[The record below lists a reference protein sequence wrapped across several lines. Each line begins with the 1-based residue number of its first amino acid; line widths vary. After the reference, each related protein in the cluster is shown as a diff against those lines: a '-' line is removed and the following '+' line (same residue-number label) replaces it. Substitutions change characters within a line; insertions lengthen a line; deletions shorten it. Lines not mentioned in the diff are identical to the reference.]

1 MLSIKNLTVAFFDN
15 YGQKKEVVKNFSM
28 LLPANKITALVG
40 QSGSGKSVIAL
51 SIVKL
56 LKKAQLDGEIIFDN
70 HQNILSL
77 QEDDLQKIRGKEI
90 GLIFQDPNTALNPLH
105 TIGKQLKEAIKTHN
119 SKISKKDLNKK
130 IIDLL
135 KNVELDSFVNRLNDY
150 PHQLSGGQKQRV
162 MIAIAIANNP
172 KILIADEPTTALDA
186 IVQNEILNLLKK
198 LSNQLKITILLI
210 SHNQKVVSKLAD
222 QIIKIGDEVKHMN
235 YDNSVLIDDNKGNK
249 TVLLVKN
256 LSVNFVKKNYINKDI
271 NFTLLSNENIGIIG
285 ESGSGKSTMALALSG
300 LIKSHGEIIF
310 FDNKNWQK
318 NNFELRKKV
327 QIIFQDPFSSLNPR
341 MIIKDIVSEGLKIH
355 NYNKNQI
362 NEKVEKV
369 FYQLHL
375 NLDFLS
381 RYPHQLSG
389 GQRQRVA
396 IARSIILEPEILIL
410 DEPTSALDFT
420 TQNEILK
427 LLQDIQ
433 KQRKISYI
441 IISHDLEVIAFIAN
455 KIAVLRAGEIV
466 EFDAKEKIISSPI
479 HEYTKRLIS
488 FY

>member
-28 LLPANKITALVG
+28 SLPANKITALVG

-105 TIGKQLKEAIKTHN
+105 TIGKQLKEAIKIHN

-249 TVLLVKN
+249 TVLSVKN

>member
-105 TIGKQLKEAIKTHN
+105 TIGKQLKEAIKIHN

-249 TVLLVKN
+249 TVLSVKN

-375 NLDFLS
+375 NLDFLL